1 LGGIDDRLRRDL
13 ERLARPADPA
23 GAFDGI
29 LEKRARARS
38 ARRLQL
44 VALTV
49 AVVIGTA
56 GATFGLARV
65 FGVGEPGGD
74 PISAGSPMP
83 SPLPWPTDEC
93 RTSSVSGDFDGDDV
107 EDTATVAL
115 TSCLVPEPEEGS
127 PYTTE
132 YALDVKWPPAE
143 GIFPL
148 PDCDAPGGPY
158 GCRAL
163 AAVDFDGDGT
173 DEFVL
178 VVHAGASTEF
188 LRFYKLPPRETG
200 PIPLTVAPPG
210 TTRYPGGEPL
220 ELSLWGSVTHLNFVT
235 CRTVDGSGQLIATGA
250 ELFTD
255 SDTYTVRET
264 VFELEPP
271 GDVSPGQ
278 FTVVS
283 ERTYEVP
290 FDQMDEAFDAPGEP
304 CW

>member
-1 LGGIDDRLRRDL
+1 MSGGIDDRLRRGL
-13 ERLARPADPA
+13 ERLARPADPS

-29 LEKRARARS
+29 LEKRARGQH
-38 ARRLQL
+38 RRVQ
-44 VALTV
+44 VIALTV

-56 GATFGLARV
+56 GATYGLARV

-132 YALDVKWPPAE
+132 YALDVKWPPAQ
-143 GIFPL
+143 GIFPV
-148 PDCDAPGGPY
+148 PDCGKI
-158 GCRAL
+158 CRAL

-178 VVHAGASTEF
+178 VVDASATREF
-188 LRFYKLPPRETG
+188 LQFYRLPPRETG
-200 PIPLTVAPPG
+200 PVRLEVAPPG
-210 TTRYPGGEPL
+210 ETDHPAGQPL
-220 ELSLWGSVTHLNFVT
+220 RLPQGAPDADRDFVT
-235 CRTVDGSGQLIATGA
+235 CRMAAGGYQLIATNAAQQSRG
-250 ELFTD
+250 ED
-255 SDTYTVRET
+255 VQVTVTSFSFDGTRFAVDPPERQYFR
-264 VFELEPP
+264 VEP
-271 GDVSPGQ
+271 GDVAAS
-278 FTVVS
+278 V
-283 ERTYEVP
+283 
-290 FDQMDEAFDAPGEP
+290 PGEP